1 MMFFLKKSVCLGVVC
16 CAKKDNEFID
26 TQRHH
31 VFVTKSKIRDIGFGP
46 VSGKRIEK
54 LLGIARKAVMKL
66 SMAGKVLSTLRR
78 DWKMDEDSFRPSV

>member
-1 MMFFLKKSVCLGVVC
+1 M
-16 CAKKDNEFID
+16 
-26 TQRHH
+26 
-31 VFVTKSKIRDIGFGP
+31 FVTKSKIRDIGFGP